1 MTNSRGLASDIRS
14 YGNIWDKRK
23 EIEQIV
29 AANLKLPLATILG
42 KWNEPGR
49 HYHDLSHLDNLI
61 GQIYELNDTGRVPLV
76 LLALMHDV
84 IYNPRSAD
92 NEDASREFFDRHVK
106 HGSSFKEVVGV
117 GIEHTKYQG
126 QKKPKSEIIRT
137 FLRMDL
143 KGLFTGDMSKL
154 LSNEKKIFREYQWL
168 DYAIYRD
175 TKPDLLVHT
184 AENYCWLL
192 PKREQAASLARVLAF
207 TDYLRARRPNV
218 GVYAGSYNP
227 FHIGHM
233 NILHQAEKIFDKVII
248 AVGMNPEKADHQD
261 WQTVAQ
267 ERTEAIAK
275 QLPFHQV
282 EAFRGFLAHYLERKA
297 KDQDVTLIRGIRDGF
312 DLRQEVIQLRY
323 IQELYPDLKVVYI
336 PCKKEFEHI
345 SSSWLRLLESI
356 EPGSSVPY
364 LCGAQ
369 QDEWMD
375 RIKKE

>member
-1 MTNSRGLASDIRS
+1 M
-14 YGNIWDKRK
+14 
-23 EIEQIV
+23 
-29 AANLKLPLATILG
+29 
-42 KWNEPGR
+42 
-49 HYHDLSHLDNLI
+49 
-61 GQIYELNDTGRVPLV
+61 
-76 LLALMHDV
+76 MHDV

-106 HGSSFKEVVGV
+106 PGCPFKEVVGE
-117 GIEHTKYQG
+117 GIEYTKYQG
-126 QKKPKSEIIRT
+126 LKKPKSEIIRT
-137 FLRMDL
+137 FLLMDL
-143 KGLFTGDMSKL
+143 KGLFTGDMKRL
-154 LSNEKKIFREYQWL
+154 LVDEKKIFREYQWV

-175 TKPDLLVHT
+175 TRPGLLVHT

-192 PKREQAASLARVLAF
+192 PKREQAASLERVRAF
-207 TDYLRARRPNV
+207 ADYLRARRPNV

-248 AVGMNPEKADHQD
+248 AVGMNPEKADQQS
-261 WQTVAQ
+261 WQAVAQ
-267 ERTEAIAK
+267 ERTEAITK

-282 EAFRGFLAHYLERKA
+282 EAFRGFLADYLERKA

-323 IQELYPDLKVVYI
+323 VQELYPDLKVVYI

-356 EPGSSVPY
+356 EPGSSAPY
-364 LCGAQ
+364 LCGTQ

-375 RIKKE
+375 RVEKESRRSL

>member
-1 MTNSRGLASDIRS
+1 MTNSGGLTSDIRA
-14 YGNIWDKRK
+14 YGNIRGNRK
-23 EIEQIV
+23 EIEKIV
-29 AANLKLPLATILG
+29 AANLKLSLAALLG

-49 HYHDLSHLDNLI
+49 CYHGLSHLDNLI
-61 GQIYELNDTGRVPLV
+61 GQIYELKDAGRTPLV

-92 NEDASREFFDRHVK
+92 NEDASREFFERHAK
-106 HGSSFKEVVGV
+106 PGCIFREVVGE
-117 GIEHTKYQG
+117 GIWHTKYQG
-126 QKKPKSEIIRT
+126 LKKPKSEIIRA
-137 FLRMDL
+137 FLLMDL
-143 KGLFTGDMSKL
+143 KGLLTGDIKRL
-154 LSNEKKIFREYQWL
+154 LSDEKKIFREYQWL
-168 DYAIYRD
+168 DYSAYRD
-175 TKPDLLVHT
+175 TRPDFLVRT
-184 AENYCWLL
+184 AENYAWLL
-192 PKREQAASLARVLAF
+192 PKKEQAASIARIRAF
-207 TDYLRARRPNV
+207 TDYLRERRPNA

-248 AVGMNPEKADHQD
+248 AVGMNPEKVDQQS
-261 WQTVAQ
+261 WQAMAQ
-267 ERTEAIAK
+267 ERTEAITE

-282 EAFRGFLAHYLERKA
+282 EAFRGFLAHYMERKA

-323 IQELYPDLKVVYI
+323 VQELYPDLKVVYI

-356 EPGSSVPY
+356 EPGSSAPY
-364 LCGAQ
+364 LCGTQ

-375 RIKKE
+375 RVEKE